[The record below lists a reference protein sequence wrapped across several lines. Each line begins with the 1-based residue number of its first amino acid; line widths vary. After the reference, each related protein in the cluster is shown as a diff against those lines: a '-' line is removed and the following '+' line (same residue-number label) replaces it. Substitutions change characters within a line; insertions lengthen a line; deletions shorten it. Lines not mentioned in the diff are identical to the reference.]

1 MKFHDLKFGPV
12 FPNTAYQ
19 IKPVSELNLPWD
31 PSSSI
36 LAFEI
41 RHVIFTSSFI
51 KKKKGKGKHGA
62 RDVASSG
69 VKYLSSKYEALVS
82 IHSNT

>member
-19 IKPVSELNLPWD
+19 IKSVSELNLPWD
-31 PSSSI
+31 ASSPI

-41 RHVIFTSSFI
+41 GHVIFTSSFI
-51 KKKKGKGKHGA
+51 KKKKERIKEKDTGQGM
-62 RDVASSG
+62 
-69 VKYLSSKYEALVS
+69 
-82 IHSNT
+82 